1 MGGSVARAARALG
14 LATGDVDLV
23 ARAHSLAMAPRI
35 RALPDDHHPAYLHP
49 GRTVLILLRDVGV
62 VPADVLAAAAVHET
76 GDLELRVGPDAVR
89 EALGA
94 DVADLVDSLPLPG
107 DERLLERLVTLG
119 EGARLAALAERLDQV
134 RHLHLRPDLE
144 PRWRAEHEE
153 VGAVWTAVAE
163 RTHPRLTDRF
173 RHWHRAFARRLA

>member
-1 MGGSVARAARALG
+1 MG
-14 LATGDVDLV
+14 
-23 ARAHSLAMAPRI
+23 PRI

-49 GRTVLILLRDVGV
+49 GRTALILLRDVGV